1 MSSSTASQPQARQQ
15 SQPAR
20 RQETQSQPARRQNNS
35 GIQATHTVKRGEN
48 LGKIARKYGVTVD
61 AIRKANNLRGDKI
74 NVGQKLKI
82 PARKRRR

>member
-1 MSSSTASQPQARQQ
+1 M
-15 SQPAR
+15 
-20 RQETQSQPARRQNNS
+20 
-35 GIQATHTVKRGEN
+35 KRGEN